1 MDVLE
6 DVRVQFTAVMTDAVP
21 SLLQYSFEMSSAVPR
36 SVPFWVY
43 VGLVPTYVV
52 YIGRYMV
59 CTNPYVRIRYD
70 RTAWYRALKKII
82 PRNVRTYVRMYQD
95 TMAST

>member
-21 SLLQYSFEMSSAVPR
+21 SLLQYSLDNGYSTPVQSA
-36 SVPFWVY
+36 Y

-52 YIGRYMV
+52 YTSRYIV
-59 CTNPYVRIRYD
+59 GTNPYVRIRYD
-70 RTAWYRALKKII
+70 CTAWYRALKKII